1 MGVSLA
7 HGQQAIYVAFDRTL
21 TDELAVVPGGTQ
33 GGVTVQAGVHA
44 IVSVDNAVEQAGRVA

>member
-1 MGVSLA
+1 
-7 HGQQAIYVAFDRTL
+7 VAFDRTL

>member
-1 MGVSLA
+1 MRDAGTTDALT
-7 HGQQAIYVAFDRTL
+7 QAL
-21 TDELAVVPGGTQ
+21 TVPGGTQ